1 MGQRFPGV
9 ELKIITI
16 GRPQKD
22 IEKLAFQFTG
32 KIAAYASVELL
43 HVKESKKRS
52 LAERKAEEGRQVLS
66 KIKPDDFLVVLDE
79 KGAEFSTAA
88 FARRTEQLLYS
99 RKSFV
104 FVVGSDAGLSEDMLN
119 RAQLVLS
126 LSRFTLAHQ
135 IALLVLLEQL
145 YRVFTIF
152 AGHPYHR
159 A

>member
-1 MGQRFPGV
+1 MGQRFPGL

-22 IEKLAFQFTG
+22 IEKLASEFSK

-43 HVKESKKRS
+43 HIKESKRRS
-52 LAERKAEEGRQVLS
+52 PAERKAEEGRLVLS
-66 KIKPDDFLVVLDE
+66 KIKPDDFLVALDE
-79 KGAEFSTAA
+79 RGTELSTAA
-88 FARRTEQLLYS
+88 FAEQLEQLLYS
-99 RKSFV
+99 QKSFV
-104 FVVGSDAGLSEDMLN
+104 FVIGSDAGLSKEVLN

-126 LSRFTLAHQ
+126 LSKFTLAHQ
-135 IALLVLLEQL
+135 VALLVLLEQL
-145 YRVFTIF
+145 YRVLTLL